1 MRLLAVVSVA
11 ATAAAVSAGAIALEA
26 PSTPVV
32 ATVSAPRTTASPES
46 PESPEAPATTRTT
59 EVVSRDVSTTV
70 AAGLAVGVVRS
81 ARLREAAARPPRIV
95 PAAKPFS
102 LKPSALPRTGGPFSF
117 VLGSFNVLGSQHS
130 TRGGDKPNYPAAS
143 WRSAQAA
150 GLMAKHG
157 VDIVGTQELQDDQLR
172 AITARTGMAAYPG
185 FGWGVKE
192 TDNSILYDPRK
203 FEFVSGSH
211 FTITFVSRAR
221 PQPILRLRDKASG
234 SEFYVINT
242 HPSPGGG
249 AALAQRRRAQAT
261 TVGVIR
267 NLEASGLP
275 VFITG
280 DMNDRAEFFCHVA
293 VPAGLV
299 AANGGSTAGGCHP
312 PGGPIAVDWVAGTEG
327 VWTNYWRDT
336 TPVSRKISDHF
347 FISGRVSVG

>member
-11 ATAAAVSAGAIALEA
+11 ATAAAVSAGAVALEA
-26 PSTPVV
+26 PSTPV
-32 ATVSAPRTTASPES
+32 AAVSAARTSTPSTARTSTPS
-46 PESPEAPATTRTT
+46 TPAATRTT
-59 EVVSRDVSTTV
+59 QVVSRGASTL

-95 PAAKPFS
+95 PAAKAFT
-102 LKPSALPRTGGPFSF
+102 LKARAQARTGGPFSF

-143 WRSAQAA
+143 WRSAQTV

-157 VDIVGTQELQDDQLR
+157 VDVVGTQELQDDQLR
-172 AITARTGMAAYPG
+172 AITSRTGMAAYPG

-211 FTITFVSRAR
+211 FTITFVNRPR

-234 SEFYVINT
+234 SEFYVVNT

-261 TVGVIR
+261 TVGIIR

-312 PGGPIAVDWVAGTEG
+312 PRGPIAVDWVAGTEG